1 MDLVE
6 IGDDIEVFA
15 RVQPGLSS
23 YAGRPQEAAKSML
36 PLLGKAKSVVPGS
49 LMKTTPLK
57 LGVRIEQK
65 WNSVS
70 E

>member
-1 MDLVE
+1 MDLVQ

-65 WNSVS
+65 
-70 E
+70 